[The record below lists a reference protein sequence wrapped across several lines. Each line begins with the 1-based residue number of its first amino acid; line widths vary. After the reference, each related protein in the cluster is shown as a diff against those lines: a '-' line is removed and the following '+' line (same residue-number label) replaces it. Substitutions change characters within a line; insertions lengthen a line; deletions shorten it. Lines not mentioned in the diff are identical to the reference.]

1 MKFQSITLKVKLFEL
16 ELVSSLMAAVIRGMK
31 LVVGVEIV
39 LFHVEILGRRGKQ
52 GTNRFNPL
60 NPRSEVSF
68 LSVLK
73 RP

>member
-39 LFHVEILGRRGKQ
+39 LFHVDRLGGREKHDIIL
-52 GTNRFNPL
+52 FNPFK
-60 NPRSEVSF
+60 PRS
-68 LSVLK
+68 
-73 RP
+73 